1 MYLVLP
7 SWAKSLTNF
16 NPKYKILNV
25 FGLKLQAKGGL
36 NNLIFSI
43 GFQMLK
49 I

>member
-1 MYLVLP
+1 MQDF
-7 SWAKSLTNF
+7 KR
-16 NPKYKILNV
+16 ILD
-25 FGLKLQAKGGL
+25 LKLQAKGGL